1 MSLKSAKRI
10 HGKVISLE
18 IGSICG
24 ALLDDPKTLVPTTVA
39 SSRFHPERTSIVTWI
54 LKIYLKKGT
63 GAIRKSM
70 KPNQ

>member
-1 MSLKSAKRI
+1 VETIEGLYIILTEKGHALKSAKRI

-39 SSRFHPERTSIVTWI
+39 SSRFHPERTTFVTWI
-54 LKIYLKKGT
+54 
-63 GAIRKSM
+63 
-70 KPNQ
+70 